1 MHIVDL
7 TNPDSPSIALTYHF
21 NDVGDGEITDVAVC
35 DDTVA
40 VSIANNDR
48 TLEGHVQYFLPF
60 TSNDQSITK
69 LSRVTGTYIVKDYI
83 TLQNRVLREMIVY
96 STWMTSFSSVQYT
109 YCISSASERRET

>member
-21 NDVGDGEITDVAVC
+21 NEVGDGEITDVAVC

-40 VSIANNDR
+40 VSISNNDK

-60 TSNDQSITK
+60 TSNDQTITK
-69 LSRVTGTYIVKDYI
+69 LSRVTGIYIQLKI
-83 TLQNRVLREMIVY
+83 TLHYIYRGRRGRD
-96 STWMTSFSSVQYT
+96 STVVRFTAT
-109 YCISSASERRET
+109 YAIGAYHH

>member
-48 TLEGHVQYFLPF
+48 TLEGHVQHFLPF
-60 TSNDQSITK
+60 TSNDVSL
-69 LSRVTGTYIVKDYI
+69 LSEADEMQYVYC
-83 TLQNRVLREMIVY
+83 TLENDVIHVL
-96 STWMTSFSSVQYT
+96 
-109 YCISSASERRET
+109 

>member
-83 TLQNRVLREMIVY
+83 TLYLQGP
-96 STWMTSFSSVQYT
+96 S
-109 YCISSASERRET
+109 

>member
-1 MHIVDL
+1 MI
-7 TNPDSPSIALTYHF
+7 
-21 NDVGDGEITDVAVC
+21 DGEITDVAVC

-83 TLQNRVLREMIVY
+83 TLQNKYMPPPLQEEEEEGAY
-96 STWMTSFSSVQYT
+96 SS
-109 YCISSASERRET
+109 